1 MKTLRTIIATFFG
14 LGYAPL
20 APGTVTSLAV
30 LFLHKLVLAGLP
42 WFVPVGLFALFL
54 AAGVPAAT
62 SFAADAGKEDP
73 GTVVIDEAAGQLLVF
88 LFLPPTWLNLGLG
101 FVLFRFFDILKP
113 FPISRAERLP
123 RGWGIMADDL
133 AAGLAGAILLHFY
146 LFLK

>member
-30 LFLHKLVLAGLP
+30 LFLYKLVLSGLP
-42 WFVPVGLFALFL
+42 FPALAGIFLILVVAGIAASTAYSADVGQ
-54 AAGVPAAT
+54 
-62 SFAADAGKEDP
+62 EDP
-73 GTVVIDEAAGQLLVF
+73 GTVVVDEAAGQLLVF
-88 LFLPPTWLNLGLG
+88 LSLPATWLNLGLG
-101 FVLFRFFDILKP
+101 FALFRFFDIVKP

-133 AAGLAGAILLHFY
+133 SAAVASGILLQLY